1 MKFFKTNWLK
11 KHWFK
16 LVSAAVFVFLCVYV
30 PLVAVKKAKD
40 YEIYKEPIIDT
51 RIYTIW
57 HIETFEGGSKSRL
70 TFLKS
75 IARKIESENKGVLI
89 MIKQIEPDK
98 LESELN
104 EGAPDIFSFGFGV
117 GKLILP
123 SLAELNSAFNVRDE
137 FVESGSFNKQL
148 FALPYIVS
156 GYAEFSHGGQVK
168 NYYCGENEY
177 IHPEKI
183 YSALN
188 YALTE
193 RQSQYEAYKDF
204 IYDDESKL
212 IGSARDVFRVSNLN
226 AVGRA
231 SASITPIDSY
241 TDLIQYIG
249 IKTNDEITNKFLAM
263 ALDDEHQR
271 SLVDYG
277 LFSSKYPKIYSSGIY
292 DIMENALYSATI
304 PNVFE

>member
-1 MKFFKTNWLK
+1 MKFFNISWFKR
-11 KHWFK
+11 HWFK

-30 PLVAVKKAKD
+30 PLVAAKKAKD

-70 TFLKS
+70 SFLKS
-75 IARKIESENKGVLI
+75 IARQIESENKGVLF
-89 MIKQIEPDK
+89 MIKQIEPDR
-98 LESELN
+98 LEAELS

-117 GKLILP
+117 GKLVLP
-123 SLAELNSAFNVRDE
+123 NLVELTSAFDVRDE
-137 FVESGSFNKQL
+137 LVQSGSFNRQL

-188 YALTE
+188 YTLAE

-231 SASITPIDSY
+231 NASITPIDSY
-241 TDLIQYIG
+241 TDLIQYVG
-249 IKTNDEITNKFLAM
+249 ITSSDEITMQFLAST
-263 ALDDEHQR
+263 LGDEQQR
-271 SLVDYG
+271 ALVDYN
-277 LFSSKYPKIYSSGIY
+277 LFSSKYFKIYSSGIY
-292 DIMENALYSATI
+292 NDMENALYSATI